1 MKDGDTG
8 MGANF
13 RFVHCADLHLG
24 SRFRGVSEADPA
36 SAERMRDSVFES
48 FSRIVDRA
56 LESKADAMFIA
67 GDAFDE
73 GTITPKTRM
82 FLAEELGRLGIPVFM
97 AKGNHDPWTSW
108 ESSIPFPENVH
119 VFGSEPEKLEI
130 PGVEGAEAVGV
141 SFANWH
147 EERNLPSMLSGTPGK
162 FSVACVHCDV
172 DRATPDYDYAPCSL
186 SDLKGRGIDYWA
198 IGHIHKRSVLCTDPW
213 VVYPGNIQGRSFK
226 ECGEKGAYLVDVK
239 GGRVSEA
246 KFFPT
251 QGIVW
256 YDEVFDVTG
265 RTFYE
270 VLDEMKRSIMPG
282 SIARLTFV
290 GSGEMDGMLRRDLR
304 SVSNMLGSQLKAT
317 VSEIDVQTAPAVD
330 IDARRSGNDMAGTLI
345 RAADSI
351 KASGR
356 EKILGIIASNP
367 LMKEH
372 MSLFGCMD
380 DEKLCELVDES
391 LGDILSRMEGAR

>member
-1 MKDGDTG
+1 

-24 SRFRGVSEADPA
+24 SRFRGVSEVDPD

-82 FLAEELGRLGIPVFM
+82 FLAEELERAGIPVYM

-108 ESSIPFPENVH
+108 ESSIPFPDNVH
-119 VFGSEPEKLEI
+119 VFGSEPERIDI
-130 PGVEGAEAVGV
+130 PDVEGAEAVGV

-172 DRATPDYDYAPCSL
+172 DRASPDFDYSPCKL

-198 IGHIHKRSVLCTDPW
+198 IGHIHKRAVLSTDPW

-239 GGRVSEA
+239 DGRVSEA
-246 KFFPT
+246 MFFPT

-256 YDEVFDVTG
+256 YDEAIDITG
-265 RTFYE
+265 RTLYDVIGE
-270 VLDEMKRSIMPG
+270 AKNTIVPG
-282 SIARLTFV
+282 SVARLTFV
-290 GSGEMDGMLRRDLR
+290 GSGEMDEMLRKDLS
-304 SVSNMLGSQLKAT
+304 SVAKMLEHQLKIT
-317 VSEIDVQTAPAVD
+317 VSETDVQTTPAID
-330 IDARRSGNDMAGTLI
+330 IDARRSGNDMTGTLI

-351 KASGR
+351 KGSGR
-356 EKILGIIASNP
+356 EKILEIIASNP
-367 LMKEH
+367 MMKEN
-372 MSLFGCMD
+372 MSLFECMD